1 MYAIPGPDR
10 MEHKEEMVRFLGEFY
25 VGQWFGWVVA
35 VSIGLLLISAGNTA
49 LNGLISIQFLMSVD
63 GELPAPLRKLNR
75 HGVPIIPLI
84 IATIVPI
91 VVLVFI
97 HDILT
102 LAQLYAIGVVG
113 AILINVGSTATDKS
127 IVISKPI
134 RLMMALSALVLLFV
148 ETSIAVDKP
157 KATIFAGLVLVTGLG
172 ARALAQRAKVRVP
185 APVPVPAAAPPPRRR
200 ARRALPTSRFLVAMK
215 DANERLLKFAIE
227 ESRHRNAFL
236 FVLRV
241 KEIAVGNLPERIF
254 LESNG
259 AERRIEELCATANVD
274 YQYLQVPSYEV
285 GYTIAEQAATF
296 GVERVIIGAERRNR
310 LENVLKG
317 SVMRSLSGLLPE
329 DVQLV
334 IFGG

>member
-1 MYAIPGPDR
+1 
-10 MEHKEEMVRFLGEFY
+10 
-25 VGQWFGWVVA
+25 
-35 VSIGLLLISAGNTA
+35 
-49 LNGLISIQFLMSVD
+49 
-63 GELPAPLRKLNR
+63 
-75 HGVPIIPLI
+75 
-84 IATIVPI
+84 
-91 VVLVFI
+91 
-97 HDILT
+97 
-102 LAQLYAIGVVG
+102 
-113 AILINVGSTATDKS
+113 
-127 IVISKPI
+127 
-134 RLMMALSALVLLFV
+134 
-148 ETSIAVDKP
+148 
-157 KATIFAGLVLVTGLG
+157 
-172 ARALAQRAKVRVP
+172 
-185 APVPVPAAAPPPRRR
+185 
-200 ARRALPTSRFLVAMK
+200 MK